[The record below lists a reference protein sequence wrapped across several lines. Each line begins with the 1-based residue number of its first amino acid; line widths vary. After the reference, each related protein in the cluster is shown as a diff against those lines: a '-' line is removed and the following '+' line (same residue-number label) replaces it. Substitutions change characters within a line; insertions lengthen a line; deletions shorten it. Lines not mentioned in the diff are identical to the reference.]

1 MNKIPL
7 VCVVGPTASGKTS
20 LGVGLAKHLG
30 GEVVGADSMQI
41 YRSMPI
47 ASAVP
52 TMEERQGVTHHL
64 IEVLDFSV
72 NFSVADYVEAAHK
85 KIKEIYSSG
94 KQPVLVGGTGLYV
107 NSLVDNIQFVSEPTD
122 FELRKRLQNELNV
135 QGEEYMHARLKAIDE
150 AAAARLH
157 PNNTRRIIRALEL
170 FELTGKTITQLEA
183 ESRSVPSPYDAV
195 MIGITFENREL
206 LYERIRR
213 RVDLMLENGL
223 IKEAEATLNLK
234 GGGVQAIGHKEL
246 HKYFRG
252 ELTLEEA
259 VELLKRESCH
269 YAKRQLTWF
278 KKDTRINW
286 IYADKTDDVLSEAKR
301 ILKEAGNK
309 SERQ

>member
-64 IEVLDFSV
+64 IEALDFSV

-183 ESRSVPSPYDAV
+183 ESRSVPSPYDAI

>member
-1 MNKIPL
+1 MNRIPL

-52 TMEERQGVTHHL
+52 TMEERQGVVHHL

-94 KQPVLVGGTGLYV
+94 KQPILVGGTGLYV

-122 FELRKRLQNELNV
+122 FELRKRLQNELKEL
-135 QGEEYMHARLKAIDE
+135 GEEHMHTRLKAIDE

-195 MIGITFENREL
+195 MLGITFENREL

-246 HKYFRG
+246 HKYFSG
-252 ELTLEEA
+252 ELTLDEA

-301 ILKEAGNK
+301 ILKEAGSQ
-309 SERQ
+309 SEGQ

>member
-20 LGVGLAKHLG
+20 LGVELAKWLG

-52 TMEERQGVTHHL
+52 TAEERQGIPHHL
-64 IEVLDFSV
+64 IEVLPFSV
-72 NFSVADYVEAAHK
+72 NFSVADYVGLAHK
-85 KIKEIYSSG
+85 KIEEIYSFG
-94 KQPVLVGGTGLYV
+94 KHPILVGGTGLYI
-107 NSLVDNIQFVSEPTD
+107 NSVVDNIQFVSEPTD
-122 FELRKRLQNELNV
+122 FALRKRLQTELKE
-135 QGEEYMHARLKAIDE
+135 QGEEYMHAKLQKIDS

-170 FELTGKTITQLEA
+170 FELTGKTVTELEA
-183 ESRSVPSPYDAV
+183 QSRSVPSPYDAV
-195 MIGITFENREL
+195 MIGITYENREL

-213 RVDLMLENGL
+213 RVDLMLQNGL
-223 IKEAEATLNLK
+223 LEEARSTLNLS

-246 HKYFRG
+246 HKYFNG
-252 ELTLEEA
+252 ELTLDEA

-278 KKDTRINW
+278 KKDTRIKW
-286 IYADKTDDVLSEAKR
+286 IYADKTRDVLDEAKR
-301 ILKEAGNK
+301 ILKEAGIQ
-309 SERQ
+309 SEKQ